1 MSERIYKMM
10 GKNNKISFH
19 ESEHPIIGKTI
30 MKHPLVELC
39 VDAAGEFFDEEYKWT
54 VFFVEGY
61 RMAGYDTHSK
71 NFTSVKDFKDSACF
85 IERCPEDCDCGNGI
99 AKHEEVA

>member
-19 ESEHPIIGKTI
+19 ESEHPRIGKTI

-85 IERCPEDCDCGNGI
+85 IERCPKDCDCGNGI
-99 AKHEEVA
+99 AKQVAA